1 MALLPVGFQQHPW
14 KLSGAGYP
22 QGTAAGEFIRFG
34 RRGSRIPVVGRRW
47 HEGCF
52 LASRCWHA

>member
-14 KLSGAGYP
+14 KISGAGYP

-34 RRGSRIPVVGRRW
+34 RRGSRIPVVGRR
-47 HEGCF
+47 
-52 LASRCWHA
+52 